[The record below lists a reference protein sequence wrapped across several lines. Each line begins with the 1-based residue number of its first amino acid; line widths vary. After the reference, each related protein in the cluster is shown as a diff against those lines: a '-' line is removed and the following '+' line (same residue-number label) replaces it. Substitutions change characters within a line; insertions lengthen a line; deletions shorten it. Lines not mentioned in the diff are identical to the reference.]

1 MSDKSSAPIPGRQT
15 TLVTGANGGIARHI
29 VRYLLERGER
39 SIVLQYRGARDA
51 LDRTLAEF
59 GVAGDCAYR
68 ADLCDE
74 SEVRALRDSIE
85 RDHGVVTRLVNVA
98 GSSSNA
104 MCWKLET
111 AEFRRIVD
119 DNLLSTFHCTKTFV
133 PPMREIG
140 FGRIVNFSSI
150 VGASG
155 IAGAAHYCAAKAA
168 IVGFTKSVAL
178 ELASKG
184 ITVNALALGY
194 FDTGLIHT
202 IPDAIQQQILGKIP
216 TGRFGSESDVGAA
229 VKYLLSGH
237 SGFMTGQVLHL
248 NGGQL

>member
-1 MSDKSSAPIPGRQT
+1 MSDEPSAPGLARQT
-15 TLVTGANGGIARHI
+15 TLVTGANGGIAQHI
-29 VRYLLERGER
+29 VRYLFERGDR
-39 SIVLQYRGARDA
+39 SIVLQYRGARDS
-51 LDRTLAEF
+51 LDATLAEF
-59 GVAGDCAYR
+59 GLSADRAYQ
-68 ADLCDE
+68 ANLCDE
-74 SEVRALRDSIE
+74 SAVRALRESIE

-104 MCWKLET
+104 MCWKLDT

-119 DNLLSTFHCTKTFV
+119 DNLLSTFHCTKAFA
-133 PPMREIG
+133 PAMRELG

-155 IAGAAHYCAAKAA
+155 IAGASHYAAAKAA

-202 IPDAIQQQILGKIP
+202 IPTGIQQQILGKIP

-229 VKYLLSGH
+229 VEYLLSEQ